1 MRAVLVRARAG
12 MRGRGRTV
20 LLLLLL
26 LGLAGGVTLAAVAGS
41 SRGRSALGRFV
52 EASRPPTVEAFVNAE
67 LAPLEQRA
75 LLDDVSTTPGL
86 DPLVTG
92 ATIVL
97 ALPGEGGFGTEGTD
111 VLVGLALIDGPLLE
125 EVDRPIVVEG
135 RLPLRPGE
143 VVVNEALAARRDLVA
158 GDRLDV
164 GLFRPPQL
172 EQLGNGEVLAPAVVV
187 DVVVAAV
194 IRLPDDLARDPMA
207 QPGTV
212 FEVNDSHLTLHPS
225 VWEEHGPDLA
235 VYGIGLLAAPP
246 EEAVD
251 DVVEALQAGGGG
263 EVFAFP
269 VEAVQRGRQGPVQR
283 AIELESDALLAFAL
297 VVGLL
302 ALGLLGGAIGRAT
315 AEDEADRAS
324 LAALGVD
331 RRQLLAIHLLRTTAV
346 AVTGAL
352 LAVLVAVLL
361 SPLFPIGL
369 GGRAEIDR
377 GLQLDAAVLLTGGAL
392 LAVLLVARVWV
403 GALVAARP
411 DPTPSPT
418 RTRLPAGLPPL
429 PSVGVGMAVDGLRG
443 RTGASLRAAMAGAV
457 CGVGA
462 VTAAATF
469 GTSLTR
475 IVEEPALQGWV
486 WDVTVGNFSQAA
498 SADEA
503 RERLGRNPAVEAF
516 AGYTPLLT
524 EVEGLPVWFLQL
536 EEHRG
541 QVAPVVLAGR
551 APAAP
556 DEIGLGRGTLAS
568 LGKSLGDEV
577 AVDAGNGPQTFR
589 VVAEVVAP
597 AVLVPEADL
606 ETGGVMALESGTA
619 LVGGRAEDNVVN
631 AFLVRL
637 RGEGDERAAALAD
650 LRADFPDTVLGPMSS
665 SGVRDLAR
673 VRSLPYLLAGLLGA
687 LAVGS
692 VAAMLAT
699 VARRRRREVAVL
711 RAVGARRVQ
720 VRVLVAAQASTF
732 SLLALAVGLPLGVAA
747 GRLLWRLVAEGL
759 GSEAGPAVPAAAL
772 AFSVLALLLAV
783 NAAAQVP
790 ATSVGR
796 ARPGPDLRS
805 E

>member
-1 MRAVLVRARAG
+1 MSAVLVRARAG
-12 MRGRGRTV
+12 MRGRVRTT
-20 LLLLLL
+20 LLLVLL

-41 SRGRSALGRFV
+41 SRGRSALTRFV
-52 EASRPPTVEAFVNAE
+52 EASRPATVEAFVNPE
-67 LAPLEQRA
+67 LAPLEQQA
-75 LLDDVSTTPGL
+75 LLDDVSATPGL
-86 DPLVTG
+86 DRLVRG
-92 ATIVL
+92 ASVVL
-97 ALPGEGGFGTEGTD
+97 ALPGDGGFGSEGTD
-111 VLVGLALIDGPLLE
+111 VLVARALIDGPLLE

-143 VVVNEALAARRDLVA
+143 VVVNEALAARRDVGA
-158 GDRLDV
+158 GDRLEV

-172 EQLGNGEVLAPAVVV
+172 EQLGNGEVLPPAVVV

-194 IRLPDDLARDPMA
+194 IRLPDHLARDPTA

-212 FEVNDSHLTLHPS
+212 FEVNDAHMTLHPS

-235 VYGIGLLAAPP
+235 AYGIGLLAAPP

-251 DVVEALQAGGGG
+251 DVVEALQARGGG

-269 VEAVQRGRQGPVQR
+269 VEAVQSGRQGPVQR

-302 ALGLLGGAIGRAT
+302 TLGLLGGAIGRAT
-315 AEDEADRAS
+315 AEDLADRAA
-324 LAALGVD
+324 LTALGFD

-346 AVTGAL
+346 AVAGAV
-352 LAVLVAVLL
+352 LAVVVAVLL

-369 GGRAEIDR
+369 GGRAEVDP
-377 GLQLDAAVLLTGGAL
+377 GFHLAPWVLLGGAVLLAL
-392 LAVLLVARVWV
+392 LLVARVWV
-403 GALVAARP
+403 AALVAARP
-411 DPTPSPT
+411 DAAPAPA

-443 RTGASLRAAMAGAV
+443 RAGASLRAAMVGAV

-486 WDVTVGNFSQAA
+486 WDVSVGNFSRPG

-503 RERLGRNPAVEAF
+503 RERLAGNPAVEAF
-516 AGYTPLLT
+516 TGYTSLLAD
-524 EVEGLPVWFLQL
+524 VDGLPVWFLEL
-536 EEHRG
+536 EAHRG

-556 DEIGLGRGTLAS
+556 DEIGLGRGTLAA
-568 LGKSLGDEV
+568 LGASLGDE
-577 AVDAGNGPQTFR
+577 AAIDAGTGPQTFR

-606 ETGGVMALESGTA
+606 DTGGVMLLEGGTA
-619 LVGGRAEDNVVN
+619 LLGGRSEDNVVN

-637 RGEGDERAAALAD
+637 RGDGEERAAALAS
-650 LRADFPDTVLGPMSS
+650 LRADFPDTLLGPMSAT
-665 SGVRDLAR
+665 GVRDLAR
-673 VRSLPYLLAGLLGA
+673 VRDLPYLLAGLLGA

-711 RAVGARRVQ
+711 RAVGARRAQ
-720 VRVLVAAQASTF
+720 VRVLVAAQATTF
-732 SLLALAVGLPLGVAA
+732 SLLAVGIGLPLGVAG

-759 GSEAGPAVPAAAL
+759 GSEVGPAVPAAGIVLAL
-772 AFSVLALLLAV
+772 LALLLAV
-783 NAAAQVP
+783 NLAAQVP
-790 ATSVGR
+790 ATRVAR
-796 ARPGPDLRS
+796 ARPAPDLGA